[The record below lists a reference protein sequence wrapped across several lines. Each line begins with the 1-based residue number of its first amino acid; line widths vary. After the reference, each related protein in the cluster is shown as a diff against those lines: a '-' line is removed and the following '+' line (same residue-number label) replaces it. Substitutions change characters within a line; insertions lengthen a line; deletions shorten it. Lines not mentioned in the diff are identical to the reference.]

1 MNSELK
7 GRIFDIPKN
16 VLDLINHTI
25 SGLNGKRTSGIQR
38 AEKLLSDKKVNY
50 GQLKR
55 IIHDLQNMD
64 KTSQMSKYNL
74 AGGDAMLNW
83 GMKFLGGERD
93 LISNR
98 KDSKKRADEISGL
111 SGERKNTHIK
121 KHKKRFDFNIKPN
134 LIKNSSHK
142 SSIKPITSLGLFEE
156 INKIKKLILY

>member
-1 MNSELK
+1 MNNELK

-16 VLDLINHTI
+16 VLNLINHTV
-25 SGLNGKRTSGIQR
+25 SGLSGKRASGIQR

-64 KTSQMSKYNL
+64 KTKQLTKYNL
-74 AGGDAMLNW
+74 AGGDSMLNW
-83 GMKFLGGERD
+83 GVKFLDGERY

-98 KDSKKRADEISGL
+98 KDSKKNADEMSGL
-111 SGERKNTHIK
+111 TGERKNSHIK
-121 KHKKRFDFNIKPN
+121 KHKKTFDFNIKPN

-142 SSIKPITSLGLFEE
+142 SSIKPLTSLGLFEE
-156 INKIKKLILY
+156 INKIKKLIQY

>member
-38 AEKLLSDKKVNY
+38 AEKLIADKKVNY
-50 GQLKR
+50 GQLKK

-64 KTSQMSKYNL
+64 KTSELTKYNL
-74 AGGDAMLNW
+74 AGGDTMLNW
-83 GMKFLGGERD
+83 GIKFLGGERD
-93 LISNR
+93 LIKNR
-98 KDSKKRADEISGL
+98 KGSRKRADEISGL
-111 SGERKNTHIK
+111 SGDRKNSYIK
-121 KHKKRFDFNIKPN
+121 KHKKNFDFNINPN
-134 LIKNSSHK
+134 MVKNSSHK